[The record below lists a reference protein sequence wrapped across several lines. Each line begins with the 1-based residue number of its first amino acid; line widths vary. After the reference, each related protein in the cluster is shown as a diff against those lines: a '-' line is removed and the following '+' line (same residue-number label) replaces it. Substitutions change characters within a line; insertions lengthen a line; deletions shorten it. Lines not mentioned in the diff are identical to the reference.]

1 MKNYLRYIVESVVDK
16 FKFEDTDWILYLY
29 QNFFKI
35 LKIHEEH
42 YHNDT
47 KIVNDPDFK
56 KEVNDMFGR
65 FQNGWNF
72 NARLDLPIETAKKYR
87 DNFVTCDNLY
97 ILIEKYEKKL
107 YGDVKMVV
115 RDRDTSLY
123 DMIMFM
129 FEELDEGETNK
140 YLDEFSVDDIYV
152 EEISVE
158 ENEISKEDAEDSL
171 EQFTIIRNATD
182 GFIRKSYEDFVD
194 DETQV
199 TKLLNLYKD
208 IKDDPKYQQ
217 PRQQEYIDEHIEE
230 LEEELEML
238 IKNKPMREAAI
249 KKVEKLVKEYEEKF
263 AGNELSFLMN
273 IKKKLEE
280 ELDKDNDDFYLG
292 ALEDILD
299 TVEEKLE
306 DKGIK

>member
-1 MKNYLRYIVESVVDK
+1 MLIIHQNINQNNIMKKYLKYVTESVVDK
-16 FKFEDTDWILYLY
+16 FEIKDVDWVLYLHQIFY
-29 QNFFKI
+29 EIVK
-35 LKIHEEH
+35 LHEEYFH
-42 YHNDT
+42 KDT
-47 KIVNDPDFK
+47 KIVNNPNFK
-56 KEVNDMFGR
+56 KDVNEMFGK

-72 NARLDLPIETAKKYR
+72 KARLDLPNEIAKKFR
-87 DNFVTCDNLY
+87 DNFVTCDNFFN
-97 ILIEKYEKKL
+97 LIEKYEKEL
-107 YGDVKMVV
+107 YGDVKMAP
-115 RDRDTSLY
+115 RNQSSSLY

-199 TKLLNLYKD
+199 TNLLNLYKD
-208 IKDDPKYQQ
+208 IKDDPKYQH
-217 PRQQEYIDEHIEE
+217 PRHQEYIDENIEE

-238 IKNKPMREAAI
+238 IKNKPMREAAK
-249 KKVEKLVKEYEEKF
+249 KKVEKLVKEYCKT
-263 AGNELSFLMN
+263 L
-273 IKKKLEE
+273 
-280 ELDKDNDDFYLG
+280 Y
-292 ALEDILD
+292 IL
-299 TVEEKLE
+299 
-306 DKGIK
+306 I